1 VISSPDMANSNEHSW
16 LSVCGVNDSNLE
28 RDLVDSVA
36 QMQSQAGMPTGEAV
50 RVAGVSTAIATGS
63 FTVTPERL
71 ELLRS
76 LCHLYSAG
84 IRAEKISSHRPFIGP
99 VIVFVKKAVFR
110 VVSGLLGPTFRY
122 QRDFN
127 AGVIR
132 LLGDLCNEDKGRD

>member
-1 VISSPDMANSNEHSW
+1 MISFRRMSNSNEQSW
-16 LSVCGVNDSNLE
+16 LSVCGVKDGSLE
-28 RDLVDSVA
+28 RDLVASVA
-36 QMQSQAGMPTGEAV
+36 QMQSQAGMPAGEVA

-84 IRAEKISSHRPFIGP
+84 IRAEKISSHRPVIGP
-99 VIVFVKKAVFR
+99 VIVFVKKALFR
-110 VVSGLLGPTFRY
+110 VVSGLLGPAFRY